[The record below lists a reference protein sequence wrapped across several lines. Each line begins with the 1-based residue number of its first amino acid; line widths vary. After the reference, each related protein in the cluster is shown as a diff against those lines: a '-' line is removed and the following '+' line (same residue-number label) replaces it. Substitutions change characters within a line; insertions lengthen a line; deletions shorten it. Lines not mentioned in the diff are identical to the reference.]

1 MGKLMLLAKRLML
14 SFVFVAIAAATASA
28 DTRAD
33 KRQANQEKRIDQG
46 VQSGALTKPEARRLN
61 QGQNHVE
68 NVETKPQADGTV
80 TTAEKRRIEKAQDV
94 QSKRIYRQKHDAQVK
109 PQQ

>member
-1 MGKLMLLAKRLML
+1 MLLAKKLIYAVVFL
-14 SFVFVAIAAATASA
+14 SIAAPMAMA

-46 VQSGALTKPEARRLN
+46 VESGALTKPEARRLN
-61 QGQNHVE
+61 RGQNHVE
-68 NVETKPQADGTV
+68 RVESRAQADGTV
-80 TTAEKRRIEKAQDV
+80 TPAEKRRIEKAQDV

-109 PQQ
+109 PQ